1 MIDEYFSESFLD
13 TIPDDPLMALAT
25 ICKEFRKFDNKAKQ
39 TVDLHQD
46 YLSAVAI
53 FQAIAQLRNYS
64 PNPPIPAAGSDAQAN
79 INNLRAFFF
88 QNEADLIRQLNT
100 AYIERETRKYTDRF
114 EINTVYVFADDDVIT
129 PKHKSRLLERL
140 ERLQRELHKKTS
152 DLDSFWRFIG
162 EAGIAIGRFGN
173 DIKPFV
179 DRVRE
184 LSDIIG
190 KAIKI
195 TEKLLPSY
203 SPMMLP
209 PNASDDSVA
218 T

>member
-1 MIDEYFSESFLD
+1 MISS
-13 TIPDDPLMALAT
+13 
-25 ICKEFRKFDNKAKQ
+25 
-39 TVDLHQD
+39 
-46 YLSAVAI
+46 S
-53 FQAIAQLRNYS
+53 
-64 PNPPIPAAGSDAQAN
+64 
-79 INNLRAFFF
+79 
-88 QNEADLIRQLNT
+88 
-100 AYIERETRKYTDRF
+100 
-114 EINTVYVFADDDVIT
+114 DVIT